1 MTNKIYPLDSDK
13 LSVGANFPALSFS
26 FIRDYFQTLVR
37 FLAEASH

>member
-1 MTNKIYPLDSDK
+1 MANKIYPLDPDQ
-13 LSVGANFPALSFS
+13 LSVGTNFLTLSFS